1 VSAAPTVEQ
10 FAAEGRAW
18 LEANAEP
25 RPASRD
31 LRWGEGSD
39 QVALF
44 RDLTP
49 QEEEA
54 QVDALRAWQRRKFD
68 AGYGAIAWPVEHG
81 GAGFSRA
88 HELAFRRLETSF
100 LTPQISEAVS
110 ISLEIVAPTILT
122 LGSDEQR
129 ARWIGPLRRGDAMA
143 CQMFSEPGAGSD
155 LGSIALRA
163 ERDGDEWVLDGQKV
177 WTSGAHLCD
186 VAYVIARTAA
196 RGVAKREAFTAF
208 LVPLDAAGIGV
219 RPIRQMTGGS
229 NFNEAFFD
237 GVRVPDSARMGE
249 VGSGWGA
256 MMTTLG
262 FERAAAARGGG
273 GTGPDLFGRL
283 LLLARHSGRGADANV
298 RQAIADLY
306 VKNRVRSWTAR
317 RAAANSKARG
327 VPGPE
332 GSISKLAMTN
342 AMRDTTEVASLL
354 LGPTL
359 VADTGGWGTFAWSEF
374 VCGVP
379 GLRIGGGTD
388 EIQRNTIAERVLG
401 LPREPQEVAT

>member
-1 VSAAPTVEQ
+1 VSAPAVEQ
-10 FAAEGRAW
+10 YAEQARAW

-25 RPASRD
+25 RPPSRD

-44 RDLTP
+44 RDLSP
-49 QEEEA
+49 AEEEA
-54 QVDALRAWQRRKFD
+54 QVEQLRAWQRRKFD

-81 GAGFSRA
+81 GAGLPRA

-100 LTPQISEAVS
+100 LTPAINEAVS

-155 LGSIALRA
+155 LGAIALRA
-163 ERDGDEWVLDGQKV
+163 EEEGGEWVLDGQKV

-186 VAYVIARTAA
+186 VAYVIACTA

-208 LVPLDAAGIGV
+208 LVPLDAPGITV
-219 RPIRQMTGGS
+219 RPIRQMTGGA
-229 NFNEAFFD
+229 NFNEVFFD
-237 GVRVPDSARMGE
+237 GVRVPDGARMGE
-249 VGSGWGA
+249 VGSGWKA

-283 LLLARHSGRGADANV
+283 VLLARHSGRGADANV
-298 RQAIADLY
+298 RQAVAGLY
-306 VKNRVRSWTAR
+306 VSNRVRSWTAR
-317 RAAANSKARG
+317 RAAANSRARG

-332 GSISKLAMTN
+332 GSISKLALTN
-342 AMRDTTEVASLL
+342 ALQDTGAVASLL
-354 LGPTL
+354 LGPSL

-401 LPREPQEVAT
+401 LPREPEEVAK